1 MKIIKSDTMKKNLLL
16 LFLLFIFISCNKEK
30 KALKKIQGQWN
41 VTSMII
47 NDVQQLDYLHSLG
60 GTLTMEF
67 ESCDKGATC
76 NLTTTTNE
84 PSNTIT
90 DVSTYSI
97 SENTTGSSDLIMT
110 INDTSVYKISNL
122 TDENMTLFQP
132 VGEVQPN
139 GAVVT
144 NPNDDVIS
152 IDLVKL

>member
-1 MKIIKSDTMKKNLLL
+1 
-16 LFLLFIFISCNKEK
+16 
-30 KALKKIQGQWN
+30 
-41 VTSMII
+41 
-47 NDVQQLDYLHSLG
+47 
-60 GTLTMEF
+60 MEF

-97 SENTTGSSDLIMT
+97 SENTTGSSDFIMT